1 MADVGSNAAERNKN
15 NQYTEYNNDTTMIGR
30 LQGIIIEKQPP
41 TVLLDVQGVGY
52 ELEASMSTFYQLPE
66 CGESITLHTHLV
78 VREDAQLL
86 YGFHSLNERGLFRN
100 LIKISGVGPKLALTI
115 LSGMSA
121 EDFSRCIADGDSK
134 ALTRLPG
141 VGKKTAERLVIE
153 LKDRLSQDES
163 INLSGTSLAAI
174 EKAGNPANDAVSAL
188 IALGYKSQQ
197 ASQMVRDIDV
207 DSKSTEDIIRAA
219 LHNSIDRR

>member
-1 MADVGSNAAERNKN
+1 
-15 NQYTEYNNDTTMIGR
+15 MIGR
-30 LQGIIIEKQPP
+30 LQGTILDKQPP
-41 TVLLDVQGVGY
+41 SILIDVHGVGY

-66 CGESITLHTHLV
+66 CGENITLHTHLV

-86 YGFHSLNERGLFRN
+86 YGFYSLSERQMFRN

-121 EDFSRCIADGDSK
+121 EDFSRCIMDADSK

-153 LKDRLSQDES
+153 LKDRLEKDDS
-163 INLSGTSLAAI
+163 IKLPGVAGSAAKI
-174 EKAGNPANDAVSAL
+174 ERQANPVNDAVSAL
-188 IALGYKSQQ
+188 ISLGYKAQQ
-197 ASQMVRDIDV
+197 ASLMIRDLDV
-207 DSKSTEDIIRAA
+207 EDKSTEEIIRAA
-219 LHNSIDRR
+219 LQGGAK

>member
-1 MADVGSNAAERNKN
+1 
-15 NQYTEYNNDTTMIGR
+15 MIGR
-30 LQGIIIEKQPP
+30 LMGKLLEKQPP
-41 TVLLDVQGVGY
+41 AILLDVQGVGY

-86 YGFHSLNERGLFRN
+86 YGFYSLTERQMFRN

-121 EDFSRCIADGDSK
+121 QDFSNCILEGDSK

-153 LKDRLSQDES
+153 LKDRLQKDDAIKLPDAAGGSS
-163 INLSGTSLAAI
+163 INI
-174 EKAGNPANDAVSAL
+174 ERHANPVNDAVSAL
-188 IALGYKSQQ
+188 ISLGYKAQQ
-197 ASQMVRDIDV
+197 ASQMVREIDV
-207 DSKSTEDIIRAA
+207 DDKSTEDIIRAA
-219 LHNSIDRR
+219 LQGGA